1 MSYGQNGGSGAF
13 DLVAGVVT
21 SGILAAFLF
30 PLVFDQLKA
39 VELAQHSGGVAA
51 LWDLF
56 PKIMILVVFLCFVA
70 LALRAGN
77 V

>member
-1 MSYGQNGGSGAF
+1 MSYDQNGGSGAF

-30 PLVFDQLKA
+30 TLVFDQLKA
-39 VELAQHSGGVAA
+39 VELAQHSGGAAA
-51 LWDLF
+51 LRNLF
-56 PKIMILVVFLCFVA
+56 PQVMILVVFLYCVGI
-70 LALRAGN
+70 ALRAGN